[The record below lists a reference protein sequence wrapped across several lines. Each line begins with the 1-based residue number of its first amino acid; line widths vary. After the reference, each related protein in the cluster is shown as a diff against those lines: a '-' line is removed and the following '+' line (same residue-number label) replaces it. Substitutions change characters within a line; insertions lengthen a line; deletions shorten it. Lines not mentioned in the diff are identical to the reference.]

1 MDHWL
6 DHSVDRYGRKLVEDI
21 KDSLQVLK
29 MFLPLPIFW
38 ALFDQQGSRWTIQ
51 ATRMDSKVGDFLIQ
65 PDQMQVFNPLLVVI
79 FIPIFE
85 TCIYPIFTKIR
96 LLDTPLKKLTI
107 GGLLAALSF
116 VISAIVEFQLEVS
129 KNLFSF

>member
-6 DHSVDRYGRKLVEDI
+6 DHSVDTYGRQLVEDI

-116 VISAIVEFQLEVS
+116 VISAIVELQLEVS